1 MAEVAPAP
9 AAKTPAPEL
18 DEVMLAMD
26 VVDTLRHQ
34 EKLVERE
41 LGQDTRDE
49 ALKARLRKIYEGQG
63 LDVTDRILEQ
73 GIVALKESRF
83 VYSPPKPGF
92 DTFLAKLWVRR
103 GVVGSVVGILVLVL
117 AVFVTWQVWQGN
129 QVAREAEAQR
139 IELTETLPARLK
151 DAGEAML
158 AVAESA
164 EARTAAEEL
173 IADGEIAVAAQDAAG
188 MRAAIDGL
196 QSLRA
201 DLLQTFTLTI
211 VSRDGEDTGVFRIP
225 DVNEGTR
232 NYYIV
237 VEALT
242 DSGEALSRSVR
253 NEETGK
259 IATVSKWGVRVPE
272 STFEAIRDDKLDDG
286 IVQNN
291 ILGEKRRGG
300 LAVDYRMPV
309 DGGAITE
316 W

>member
-63 LDVTDRILEQ
+63 LEVTDRILEQ

-151 DAGEAML
+151 DAGEATL

-242 DSGEALSRSVR
+242 DAGEALSRSVR
-253 NEETGK
+253 NEETGQ
-259 IATVSKWGVRVPE
+259 IATVSKWAVRVPE